1 MGRREDLRMQ
11 LWSLQQGL
19 ALGLLAFLAVSPLAA
34 QSSSPPPNDQL
45 ALRQGE
51 LADRYA
57 RLEKLMLRMAEFDA
71 ADNPRRA
78 ELLRKAFATSQD
90 RDVQRQLEQLVEL
103 LQQDKLSR
111 AIVDQGQVAKDMQAI
126 LELLLKENRAD
137 RLKDEQQRV
146 KAYIREIERLERMQ
160 RGVQGRT
167 EGGVAEQK
175 LTTEQERVA
184 ERTSD
189 LGRQMTEDAGPS
201 DEDPSSEDGAGDVAE
216 GRPDGSSDE
225 SPSPP
230 AASQQEKAEA
240 AKESREAAEENPTE
254 GQPAGAADRP
264 AAANDSPP
272 STAEAGEAAEGQP
285 PSDPSPAEGT
295 PSPGAPSPGG
305 PSPGAPSG
313 ESSGDAAPPPT
324 PGQAEVQQAEAQMRR
339 AEQKLAEAKRDAAI
353 EAQEEAVR
361 LLAKAKAEL
370 EELLRQKREEEIER
384 VLALLEAR
392 FRRMLQMELQV
403 YESTLR
409 LSKIPPERR
418 DRFVDIEAGK
428 LSFQQRRIVVE
439 ADKCLALLKEEG
451 SSVAFPESVEQI
463 RGDMEQVELRLSRA
477 QIGRLT
483 QGIEEDIIEALD
495 EMIEALQQAQM
506 EQEQRKQQPVNGE
519 GPPSDEQALVD
530 KIAELR
536 MLKAMQLRINKRT
549 DAYSRLLDDDQ
560 DRVGQAND
568 ADLLE
573 ALSELSDRETRLQ
586 EITRDIVV
594 GKNQ

>member
-1 MGRREDLRMQ
+1 MRRLR
-11 LWSLQQGL
+11 LLQGTL
-19 ALGLLAFLAVSPLAA
+19 LSLLAVGTASSLFA
-34 QSSSPPPNDQL
+34 QPSSPPTANDQL
-45 ALRQGE
+45 ALEQSE

-90 RDVQRQLEQLVEL
+90 RNVQLQLEQLVEV

-111 AIVDQGQVAKDMQAI
+111 AIVDQGMVSKDMQAI

-137 RLKDEQQRV
+137 RLKDEQQRI

-167 EGGVAEQK
+167 EGGVATPRLRE
-175 LTTEQERVA
+175 EQERVA

-189 LGRQMTEDAGPS
+189 LNQQMSEDAQPTDQGEGSDPRNGDGQAADEAEGDPTQDSADGDEVEGPVTPPAGS
-201 DEDPSSEDGAGDVAE
+201 KDNAQTPENSSEPQAD
-216 GRPDGSSDE
+216 RPT
-225 SPSPP
+225 SPSP
-230 AASQQEKAEA
+230 SEGEA
-240 AKESREAAEENPTE
+240 TESGTPQGEPTE
-254 GQPAGAADRP
+254 GAAPGKGTSSPGASGGDGSE
-264 AAANDSPP
+264 DQSSPP
-272 STAEAGEAAEGQP
+272 S
-285 PSDPSPAEGT
+285 
-295 PSPGAPSPGG
+295 
-305 PSPGAPSG
+305 
-313 ESSGDAAPPPT
+313 AAPV
-324 PGQAEVQQAEAQMRR
+324 GQEEIKRAEVKMRE
-339 AEQKLAEAKRDAAI
+339 AEQKLAEAKREAA
-353 EAQEEAVR
+353 AADQEEAVR
-361 LLAKAKAEL
+361 LLAKAKADL

-384 VLALLEAR
+384 ALALLESR
-392 FRRMLQMELQV
+392 FRRMLQLQLQV
-403 YESTLR
+403 YENTLR
-409 LSKIPPERR
+409 LSKVPQKRR

-439 ADKCLALLKEEG
+439 ADKCLALLREEG
-451 SSVAFPESVEQI
+451 SSVAFPESVQQM
-463 RGDMEQVELRLSRA
+463 RGDMEQVEQRLSRA

-506 EQEQRKQQPVNGE
+506 EQESRKQQSPAE
-519 GPPSDEQALVD
+519 GPMSDEQALVD

-549 DAYSRLLDDDQ
+549 DAYARLLDDEQ
-560 DRVGQAND
+560 DIVGQASD
-568 ADLLE
+568 ADLLD

-586 EITRDIVV
+586 EITRDIVA
-594 GKNQ
+594 GRNQ